1 MASIEEEDIEKQERK
16 EWIREHNR
24 QVKLDSRLSMPFIF
38 RFPLA
43 TSISFLTGA
52 ALGVSHGSKMTALRF
67 RAENAHRLPT
77 TPAGWYLYHKSKN
90 YNTALGGVKEGFKMG
105 IKVSVWTAAAFSIEE
120 FFDQYRGTKDFVNT
134 MLASL
139 SVAGAFSL
147 WSMSSLMFTPT
158 SHISTPTDSCTCRPI
173 PRTYRSENGEDCIGH
188 WSRVWTGTRRC
199 GSGKRKKT
207 RICGFHFAER
217 TKESRRDRTPN
228 GIMIHDLHLHGTVHD
243 TSDHLIGMASHSR

>member
-1 MASIEEEDIEKQERK
+1 MKPPMNDPSASSIDDLPHIMASIDDEDLERQKRK

-77 TPAGWYLYHKSKN
+77 TPTGWYLYHKSKN

-105 IKVSVWTAAAFSIEE
+105 FKVSVWTAAAFSIEE
-120 FFDQYRGTKDFVNT
+120 FFDQYRGTKDFLNT

-147 WSMSSLMFTPT
+147 WSMSSCLPPPPV
-158 SHISTPTDSCTCRPI
+158 PTDIDLRPV
-173 PRTYRSENGEDCIGH
+173 PRPYGSENGEDGIGH
-188 WSRVWTGTRRC
+188 WSRVWIGTGRG
-199 GSGKRKKT
+199 GSGQRPT
-207 RICGFHFAER
+207 TGICGVYVTARTQER
-217 TKESRRDRTPN
+217 SRDDRSPN
-228 GIMIHDLHLHGTVHD
+228 GIMIDD
-243 TSDHLIGMASHSR
+243 IIS